1 MFRARSNCQMVR
13 LSVSSR
19 WSGVHDS
26 RWSGVRGVQV
36 VRYPGGQ
43 RGGEQQLRSSWTH
56 TCDNGTQLINTM
68 SSSESNLAEKSYEK

>member
-1 MFRARSNCQMVR
+1 MVR

-26 RWSGVRGVQV
+26 RWPGVRGVQV
-36 VRYPGGQ
+36 VRYPGGQISRCPGGQ

-56 TCDNGTQLINTM
+56 TCDNGIQLINTM
-68 SSSESNLAEKSYEK
+68 SPSESNLAEKLYEK